1 MIGNELGNALIDCT
15 GADSLNSYDR
25 GRVNKAQCLDM
36 REEGKTMTKNI
47 FCLNF
52 WKMLVPLT
60 SMGNPGTG
68 ETVFKAEDRSANFE
82 VLLGYANGDFFMQLG
97 MGSVSLETV

>member
-1 MIGNELGNALIDCT
+1 
-15 GADSLNSYDR
+15 
-25 GRVNKAQCLDM
+25 
-36 REEGKTMTKNI
+36 MTKNI

-97 MGSVSLETV
+97 MGSVSLETVWEWKYGLGSHQIRGNKDIRIDTK

>member
-1 MIGNELGNALIDCT
+1 
-15 GADSLNSYDR
+15 
-25 GRVNKAQCLDM
+25 
-36 REEGKTMTKNI
+36 MTKNI

-82 VLLGYANGDFFMQLG
+82 VLLGYANGISSCNWIWGLYLLRWFENGNMDWG
-97 MGSVSLETV
+97 VIR